1 MSKLGKFAAACAAVL
16 CAVGA
21 FGGAKFGAELKVS
34 GYDGAS
40 TLENFPVLVK
50 LAEYDESKGTGIE
63 GFDYDDLA
71 NPETGADIWFS
82 SDAAG
87 DNVIPHEIDEWHK
100 DGTSLVWVSLPTM
113 TQGTSFYLHYKDAA
127 PPEYTPSNVWLN
139 ANYAGVWHMNEPDGN
154 VADATGHGL
163 TAVPSGTCKAD
174 SIREDAGAIG
184 GCRQNSKGKHGSGN
198 DTTWLKVSNSK
209 ALNENGRATI
219 SCWFKFRTNTE
230 NTVSRVYSS
239 KSGYSENSGFCGETP
254 EDGGSITLR
263 AGDGSGYKLT
273 LSSYG
278 NWNHMVVSYEG
289 ASMNAWHNGGA
300 HSTSSTCSSIGSIS
314 TDIGLGC
321 NRTGGEPSLNGWMD
335 EYRLRSVASSADW
348 AKAEYQT
355 ATSDAF
361 VTASAVFD
369 ASMMVA
375 VIGSPAAYGKP
386 DPDYRSYIGIEV
398 GQSLVYTA
406 PEYVYLNAAQTER
419 VRCMGWK
426 RYDLDTGAL
435 VDETPADGEK
445 TRCAFNFERSVKV
458 VWVWQKQYRVTTDAV
473 GGTVTASFWAD
484 EGSEV
489 TIKQTAG
496 NGSKFYGWNGDV
508 ELVCEDFRQQSLTFA
523 ATRPLTLQA
532 MYTLAKPI
540 AKTYVG
546 EDKGAWDE
554 PSNWDPTGVP
564 TVAHDVVI
572 PTDRRVIGGHKIF
585 AHSVTLNGT
594 AAISQGGHTDAYN
607 ESIVFTDNP
616 TYGTDSNLGRYAD
629 SYTDER
635 TYFNDIL
642 GDVTLNDS
650 SQWIVGG
657 HNSHPYKTFSVGG
670 NFTQNG
676 TSMVAIYAGKGDMK
690 ATPELGGAKLSVAG
704 KATFASGT
712 FLDAFCNFNVH
723 ATSADNDYATGAF
736 VLLKFGSTEIA
747 EGATIRSRLGVGKY
761 TESALKEISSPP
773 ASGDWWIRGGA
784 HGGAGGATSP
794 TESGIPAYDYE
805 LAPIL
810 PGGCGSQARTAGG
823 GVVRI
828 DTGSLV
834 LNGTV
839 SASAV
844 RGTPWHES
852 GAPAGGAVWITC
864 DTYAIGASAKIS
876 ADGLAAKA
884 FNSYN
889 LGGGAGGRIAIA
901 TGLSDVQKTALARTG
916 TTTDISSPSLLTDL
930 YPSVV
935 SVKGGTGA
943 RNGQPGGDGT
953 AVVYKWVD
961 PNMVSIT
968 VMTEPAGLS
977 DAAFAPAV
985 ASATEMAKGGRF
997 AATAPAVV
1005 MLEAGKRRLVSG
1017 WKAVAQDGTVVASGT
1032 GSACEIESVPST
1044 INLIWQC
1051 ETLQLRL
1058 GLSAL
1063 GDGTL
1068 TGAEAGWR
1076 EAGELTLTAT
1086 PNAGATFK
1094 GWISG
1099 YFQTPAEA
1107 KSVELKIDF
1116 DRPMQ
1121 IAAVFSGELP
1131 ARTAKAYVGAS
1142 GGSWDQDANWNPA
1155 GVPTVADDVTIPDN
1169 TAVAVGESAV
1179 AGSLTLGEGATVSV
1193 FGATTAFYE
1202 SIAVNDNHSGS
1213 TFGRYAA
1220 ERDGAPDV
1228 TPSVETVGDLTL
1240 GANAVLAVG
1249 GWRQRGQ
1256 SFVRSYGDLTA
1267 GAGAKMSVY
1276 AGQATERVTFLD
1288 GTGRVQVDGTLALQA
1303 GALLDLVGYNPFI
1316 DTFTSLS
1323 CVTIVCGTFTV
1334 AEGAKVTANLPT
1346 GYNLSTLTSKGGGA
1360 GGGIVAGAG
1369 HGGRGGAG
1377 VNNGS
1382 QRGGAAYDSPYAP
1395 VYPGCSGRYDG
1406 AMNSIGGGVVRVTAD
1421 AIRIDGELNVDA
1433 KIVGPYEYGGAS
1445 GGSIL
1450 LVCNGFSAGPNA
1462 KLSARG
1468 MTGSSYSTYVCGG
1481 GAGGRISICEGLSA
1495 TKYAKMLHANS
1506 VEKPSGVVVYDQL
1519 ADGAKYAAI
1528 VDVSGG
1534 KGRSGTDAEDGE
1546 SGTAV
1551 LVKATGLVVTVK

>member
-1 MSKLGKFAAACAAVL
+1 MKSWVFGAAVAAGL
-16 CAVGA
+16 SCQA
-21 FGGAKFGAELKVS
+21 FGGAKFGAELKVN
-34 GYDGAS
+34 GYAGSS

-50 LAEYDESKGTGIE
+50 LAEYDESAGTGIK
-63 GFDYDDLA
+63 GFDYDDLSA
-71 NPETGADIWFS
+71 PETGADIWFS

-113 TQGTSFYLHYKDAA
+113 TQGTSFYLHYKDDT
-127 PPEYTPSNVWLN
+127 PPEYAPSNVWLN
-139 ANYAGVWHMNEPDGN
+139 AKYAGVWHMNEPDGN

-163 TAVPSGTCKAD
+163 TAVPSGACKAD
-174 SIREDAGAIG
+174 SVREDAGAIG
-184 GCRQNSKGKHGSGN
+184 GCRQNAMGTRGSGN

-209 ALNENGRATI
+209 ALNVNGKATI
-219 SCWFKFRTNTE
+219 SCWFKLRTNTE
-230 NTVSRVYSS
+230 NNCSRVYSS
-239 KSGYSENSGFCGETP
+239 KSGYSDGSGFCGETATG
-254 EDGGSITLR
+254 GGSITLR
-263 AGDGSGYKLT
+263 AGGGNGYGLT
-273 LSSYG
+273 LSGYG
-278 NWNHMVVSYEG
+278 NWNHMVVSYDG
-289 ASMNAWHNGGA
+289 SSLRAWHDGGA
-300 HSTSSTCSSIGSIS
+300 NAVSSTCSSIGSIS

-321 NRTGGEPSLNGWMD
+321 NRGGNEPSLNGWMD

-355 ATSDAF
+355 ATSDSF
-361 VTASAVFD
+361 VTASDVFD

-375 VIGSPAAYGKP
+375 VTGSPAAYGKP
-386 DPDYRSYIGIEV
+386 DPDYSSYSGFKV

-419 VRCMGWK
+419 VLCTGWK
-426 RYDLDTGAL
+426 RYDLDTGAFI
-435 VDETPADGEK
+435 DETPVDGVK
-445 TRCAFNFERSVKV
+445 TNCAFNFEKSVKV
-458 VWVWQKQYRVTTDAV
+458 VWLWQKQYLVTTDAV
-473 GGTVTASFWAD
+473 GGTATASFWAD

-489 TIKQTAG
+489 TVGQTADD
-496 NGSKFYGWNGDV
+496 GSTFYGWNGDV
-508 ELVCEDFRQQSLTFA
+508 DLVGEDFRHESLTFA
-523 ATRPLTLQA
+523 VTRPLTLQA
-532 MYTLAKPI
+532 MYTVAKPI
-540 AKTYVG
+540 AKNYIG
-546 EDKGAWDE
+546 ANKGAWDE
-554 PSNWDPTGVP
+554 PSNWEPAGVP

-572 PTDRRVIGGHKIF
+572 PTGRRVIAGHKVF
-585 AHSVTLNGT
+585 AHSVALNGS

-607 ESIVFTDNP
+607 ESIFFTDNSS
-616 TYGTDSNLGRYAD
+616 YGYDSNLGRYSD
-629 SYTDER
+629 SYTDEQA
-635 TYFNDIL
+635 YFIDIL
-642 GDVTLNDS
+642 GDVTLNGS

-657 HNSHPYKTFSVGG
+657 HNSHPYKTFNVGG
-670 NFTQNG
+670 DFTQND
-676 TSMVAIYAGKGDMK
+676 TSMVAIYAGKGDM
-690 ATPELGGAKLSVAG
+690 ANAPELGGAALTVAG

-712 FLDAFCNFNVH
+712 VLDAFCNFNVN
-723 ATSADNDYATGAF
+723 ATSTDNDYATGAF

-747 EGATIRSRLGVGKY
+747 EGATVRSRLGVGEY
-761 TESALKEISSPP
+761 TESALKNISCPP
-773 ASGDWWIRGGA
+773 LQPAANWEQGGA
-784 HGGAGGATSP
+784 HGGEGGSMSP
-794 TESGIPAYDYE
+794 TAAGIAAYDNE

-810 PGGCGSQARTAGG
+810 PGGCGSQARSAGG

-828 DTGSLV
+828 DTGSFV

-844 RGTPWHES
+844 RGTPQHES

-864 DTYAIGASAKIS
+864 TEYALGANAKLT
-876 ADGLAAKA
+876 ADGKSAVP
-884 FNSYN
+884 FSNHNS
-889 LGGGAGGRIAIA
+889 GGGAGGRIAIA
-901 TGLSDVQKTALARTG
+901 TGLSDEQKTALARTG
-916 TTTDISSPSLLTDL
+916 TTTDISSPSSLAAL

-943 RNGQPGGDGT
+943 YNGQPGGDGT

-997 AATAPAVV
+997 AATAPAAV

-1058 GLSAL
+1058 DLAAL

-1076 EAGELTLTAT
+1076 DAGELTLTAT
-1086 PNAGATFK
+1086 PNAGATFR

-1099 YFQTPAEA
+1099 RFQTPAEA
-1107 KSVELKIDF
+1107 KSTELKIDF

-1131 ARTAKAYVGAS
+1131 ARTAKAYVGVS

-1155 GVPTVADDVTIPDN
+1155 GVPTVADDVTIPAN
-1169 TAVAVGESAV
+1169 TAVAVKESAV

-1213 TFGRYAA
+1213 TYGRYAA

-1303 GALLDLVGYNPFI
+1303 GALLDLVGYNPFY

-1360 GGGIVAGAG
+1360 GNGIVAGAG

-1395 VYPGCSGRYDG
+1395 VYPGCSGRYDN

-1450 LVCNGFSAGPNA
+1450 LVCNGFAAGPNA

-1468 MTGSSYSTYVCGG
+1468 MTGSSYSSYVCGG
-1481 GAGGRISICEGLSA
+1481 GAGGRIAICQGLSA
-1495 TKYAKMLHANS
+1495 AKVDAMIHADPAAP
-1506 VEKPSGVVVYDQL
+1506 VKGVLATDQT
-1519 ADGAKYAAI
+1519 AEGAKYAAI
-1528 VDVSGG
+1528 VDVGGG

-1551 LVKATGLVVTVK
+1551 LVKANGLVLMVR